1 MEYDFEILT
10 FNGHTYKG
18 DMQFEVDEWHRRN
31 QENPELDLPP
41 LIDWTKQD
49 FVFSGREEAENYLI
63 ENGLDNDKQYAVRFY
78 PEIKNTC
85 LIDRANRRSEA
96 LLNEMDRA
104 AHYYDSLSWD
114 YLTCKKCRSS
124 YNLELLVDRIRN
136 YEALSYELMKQHI
149 DSIVT
154 RGLTNESEV
163 NSDNLLCDL
172 KKAMSCLLCGEC
184 FLTVSTLIALESK
197 VTKLATTVMALRM
210 KKKRY
215 DHNNPA
221 WAVIVK
227 KPKQE
232 PAIL

>member
-10 FNGHTYKG
+10 FDGHTYKG
-18 DMQFEVDEWHRRN
+18 DIQFEVDEWHRN
-31 QENPELDLPP
+31 QEKPELDPP
-41 LIDWTKQD
+41 LIDWTRQD
-49 FVFSGREEAENYLI
+49 LVFSGREEAEDYLI
-63 ENGLDNDKQYAVRFY
+63 ANGLDNDKQYAVRFY
-78 PEIKNTC
+78 PEIKNAY
-85 LIDRANRRSEA
+85 LIDRVHRESES

-114 YLTCKKCRSS
+114 YLACKKCGSC

-136 YEALSYELMKQHI
+136 YESLSYELMKQHI

-154 RGLTNESEV
+154 RGLTDESEV

-184 FLTVSTLIALESK
+184 FLTVSTLIALETK

-215 DHNNPA
+215 DHNNPS

-227 KPKQE
+227 KPKPIKE
-232 PAIL
+232 IAIP